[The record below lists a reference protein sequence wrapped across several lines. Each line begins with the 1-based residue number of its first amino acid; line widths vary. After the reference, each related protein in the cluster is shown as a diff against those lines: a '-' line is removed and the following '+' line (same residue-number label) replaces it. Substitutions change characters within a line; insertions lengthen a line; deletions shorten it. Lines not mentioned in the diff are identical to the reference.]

1 MFFCWVLIYNKFNKI
16 GGVMKDKLFKIVLVV
31 LSVVFVASCSKKMP
45 ELPEEKR
52 RMWQII

>member
-1 MFFCWVLIYNKFNKI
+1 MLKDV
-16 GGVMKDKLFKIVLVV
+16 GGNMKNKLFKIALVICA
-31 LSVVFVASCSKKMP
+31 VVFVASCSKKMP